1 MMNTL
6 AGYATALVMSIF
18 VMLSVLSLTG
28 CSTGLDDVVST
39 GTPCNGCDDPNADP
53 DPEKKVEKVDHYGC
67 ELLSFDWSYKNA
79 ASTRS
84 SEYSVELADGGAF
97 CNSAFRYLA
106 DIVYTDDSRQKANEE
121 YNNRSSFVGFGYKNT
136 LYVAAGEAATFENA
150 PEITTQNT
158 SNGVVTFLGWEKKTV
173 AVLAN
178 TVNDVKSLS
187 IGGKTMTDLCL
198 PEVEFAYTNST
209 LEKTGEDADYISYN
223 LTIYG
228 DATVDY
234 DGKADTD
241 NFYFVLPIKEA
252 KGGSVT
258 PPVEDDKEIVD
269 YEITNEKLD
278 DNGNYSGDKEIIYSD
293 GSSEIEGTISFS
305 FLYSFEAEGNKTVNV
320 SELSYTKKSASYGK
334 NIRTGENRNFEQ
346 LGCTINLI
354 GMKNTVSM
362 VTNRGSRMF
371 SGYWEYPVITMPN
384 GKEIELLHN
393 VAEMTEGSISDNG
406 ISGNQLVINMT
417 ASGKYGSNSKNLS
430 STITLV
436 KVDDGGEGGEDDDFQ
451 TGAYAKDQRI
461 EGSVIKWTLVRT
473 FNKKADT
480 ETSMSIAHRYAMSL
494 DSRKATENRIYNA
507 GTPALNETSK
517 MSSSE
522 GNYSFD
528 FCSYTSTWKYFDFSH
543 TANAEGRR
551 NIVYHDGEFDVPVWD
566 AALSIERNG
575 VTLGTSNI
583 SSSSDKET
591 YIDNINYVL
600 FAGSSSVSNGSQE
613 VEYSKSIEQ
622 KPDED
627 VVTYNVQKVKVENGK
642 LYYNEIEIHT
652 INTELNKTVEKSM
665 NLSYS
670 LTAIATADWT
680 AKAGSTGIALT
691 SYAQNYTTA
700 KDYIFGS
707 NRGNNTAKANLQTEY
722 TVTYMGNTYTLS
734 VSGTVNASVNL
745 TSSTSTANTY
755 TFTAKLL
762 ADGVEIASDSDT
774 AIETIEEEKP
784 EDVVSYNVEKVGV
797 RGNKLY
803 YNEIENHSVNTELN
817 KSVEKSVNLVYSFG
831 VAACGDWTVM
841 EGEATGLTLNASSFN
856 YTSAKDYV
864 FGSNRGNNTAKAN
877 LQTEY
882 TVTYMGNT
890 YTLSVSGTVNA
901 SVNLTSSTSTANTYT
916 FTAKLLADGVE
927 IASDSDTAIET
938 IEEEKPEDVVS
949 YNVEKV
955 GVRGNKLY
963 YNEIENHSVNTELNK
978 SVEKSVNLVYSFG
991 VAACGDWTVMEGE
1004 ATGLTLNASSFN
1016 YTSAKN
1022 YVFGSNRGDNVATA
1036 NLQTSYSVSYMGNTY
1051 TLTIAGTVTGMV
1063 NKAASTATNSN
1074 TYVFTGKLL
1083 ADGVEIASDSDSAT
1097 EVIEKK
1103 EEPVKPEKDYIEA
1116 LSFDCTVGV
1125 TDSGYAG
1132 IVIVAHYADG
1142 THVASNGATSTT
1154 WGNTLVNGQI
1164 GTLET
1169 IGNVYSWNGGYV
1181 AVPMQDFIYNGYDSP
1196 YIGCTPTDN
1205 GDGTYTV
1212 TSNRGGVS
1220 YTFPKRSK

>member
-106 DIVYTDDSRQKANEE
+106 DIVYTDGTTQKANEE

-258 PPVEDDKEIVD
+258 PPVEDNKEIVD

-320 SELSYTKKSASYGK
+320 SELSYTKSSASYGK
-334 NIRTGENRNFEQ
+334 NIRTGENRNFTQ

-371 SGYWEYPVITMPN
+371 SGYWEYPIITMPN

-393 VAEMTEGSISDNG
+393 VAEMAEGSISDNG
-406 ISGNQLVINMT
+406 ISGNQLVINLT
-417 ASGKYGSNSKNLS
+417 ATGKYGSNSKNLS

-436 KVDDGGEGGEDDDFQ
+436 KVDDGGEGGDEDFQ

-591 YIDNINYVL
+591 YIDLINYVL

-613 VEYSKSIEQ
+613 VEYSKNIEQ
-622 KPDED
+622 KPIED

-755 TFTAKLL
+755 TFTAKLY

-803 YNEIENHSVNTELN
+803 YNEIES
-817 KSVEKSVNLVYSFG
+817 
-831 VAACGDWTVM
+831 
-841 EGEATGLTLNASSFN
+841 
-856 YTSAKDYV
+856 
-864 FGSNRGNNTAKAN
+864 
-877 LQTEY
+877 
-882 TVTYMGNT
+882 
-890 YTLSVSGTVNA
+890 
-901 SVNLTSSTSTANTYT
+901 
-916 FTAKLLADGVE
+916 
-927 IASDSDTAIET
+927 
-938 IEEEKPEDVVS
+938 
-949 YNVEKV
+949 
-955 GVRGNKLY
+955 
-963 YNEIENHSVNTELNK
+963 HSVNTELNK

-1022 YVFGSNRGDNVATA
+1022 YIFGSNRGDNIATA
-1036 NLQTSYSVSYMGNTY
+1036 NLQTSYPVSYMGETY

-1103 EEPVKPEKDYIEA
+1103 EEPVEKDYIEA
-1116 LSFDCTVGV
+1116 VSFDCTVGV
-1125 TDSGYAG
+1125 TESSYAG

-1169 IGNVYSWNGGYV
+1169 VGNVYSWNGGYV
-1181 AVPMQDFIYNGYDSP
+1181 AVPMQDFIYNGYNSP

>member
-1 MMNTL
+1 MKKMMNTL

-39 GTPCNGCDDPNADP
+39 GTPCNGCDDPNPNP
-53 DPEKKVEKVDHYGC
+53 DPEVTVKEVDHYGC

-320 SELSYTKKSASYGK
+320 SELSYTKSSATYGK

-591 YIDNINYVL
+591 YIDNINYIL

-691 SYAQNYTTA
+691 SYAQNYTTV

-755 TFTAKLL
+755 TFTAKLY

-774 AIETIEEEKP
+774 AIETIEEE
-784 EDVVSYNVEKVGV
+784 
-797 RGNKLY
+797 
-803 YNEIENHSVNTELN
+803 
-817 KSVEKSVNLVYSFG
+817 
-831 VAACGDWTVM
+831 
-841 EGEATGLTLNASSFN
+841 
-856 YTSAKDYV
+856 
-864 FGSNRGNNTAKAN
+864 
-877 LQTEY
+877 
-882 TVTYMGNT
+882 
-890 YTLSVSGTVNA
+890 
-901 SVNLTSSTSTANTYT
+901 
-916 FTAKLLADGVE
+916 
-927 IASDSDTAIET
+927 
-938 IEEEKPEDVVS
+938 EKPEDVVT

-1036 NLQTSYSVSYMGNTY
+1036 NLQTSYPVSYMGETY

-1063 NKAASTATNSN
+1063 NKTASTTNSN

-1083 ADGVEIASDSDSAT
+1083 ADGVEIASESDSAVET
-1097 EVIEKK
+1097 IEKK
-1103 EEPVKPEKDYIEA
+1103 EEEKPVEKDYIEA
-1116 LSFDCTVGV
+1116 VSFDCTVGV

-1169 IGNVYSWNGGYV
+1169 VGNVYSWNGGYV

>member
-1 MMNTL
+1 MKKMMNTL

-39 GTPCNGCDDPNADP
+39 GTPCNGCDDPNPDP

-393 VAEMTEGSISDNG
+393 TAEMTEGSISDNG

-755 TFTAKLL
+755 TFTAKLY

-784 EDVVSYNVEKVGV
+784 EDVV
-797 RGNKLY
+797 
-803 YNEIENHSVNTELN
+803 T
-817 KSVEKSVNLVYSFG
+817 
-831 VAACGDWTVM
+831 
-841 EGEATGLTLNASSFN
+841 
-856 YTSAKDYV
+856 
-864 FGSNRGNNTAKAN
+864 
-877 LQTEY
+877 
-882 TVTYMGNT
+882 
-890 YTLSVSGTVNA
+890 
-901 SVNLTSSTSTANTYT
+901 
-916 FTAKLLADGVE
+916 
-927 IASDSDTAIET
+927 
-938 IEEEKPEDVVS
+938 

-1181 AVPMQDFIYNGYDSP
+1181 ADPMQDFIYNGYDSP

>member
-39 GTPCNGCDDPNADP
+39 GTPCNGCDDPNPNP
-53 DPEKKVEKVDHYGC
+53 DPEVTVKEVDHYGC

-320 SELSYTKKSASYGK
+320 SELSYTKSSATYGK

-591 YIDNINYVL
+591 YIDNINYIL

-691 SYAQNYTTA
+691 SYAQNYTTV

-755 TFTAKLL
+755 TFTAKLY

-774 AIETIEEEKP
+774 AIETIEEE
-784 EDVVSYNVEKVGV
+784 
-797 RGNKLY
+797 
-803 YNEIENHSVNTELN
+803 
-817 KSVEKSVNLVYSFG
+817 
-831 VAACGDWTVM
+831 
-841 EGEATGLTLNASSFN
+841 
-856 YTSAKDYV
+856 
-864 FGSNRGNNTAKAN
+864 
-877 LQTEY
+877 
-882 TVTYMGNT
+882 
-890 YTLSVSGTVNA
+890 
-901 SVNLTSSTSTANTYT
+901 
-916 FTAKLLADGVE
+916 
-927 IASDSDTAIET
+927 
-938 IEEEKPEDVVS
+938 EKPEDVVT

-1036 NLQTSYSVSYMGNTY
+1036 NLQTSYPVSYMGETY

-1063 NKAASTATNSN
+1063 NKTASTTNSN

-1083 ADGVEIASDSDSAT
+1083 ADGVEIASESDSAVET
-1097 EVIEKK
+1097 IEKK
-1103 EEPVKPEKDYIEA
+1103 EEEKPVEKDYIEA
-1116 LSFDCTVGV
+1116 VSFDCTVGV

-1169 IGNVYSWNGGYV
+1169 VGNVYSWNGGYV

>member
-209 LEKTGEDADYISYN
+209 LEKTGEDADYINYN

-393 VAEMTEGSISDNG
+393 TAEMTEGSISDNG

-670 LTAIATADWT
+670 LTAIATADWS

-774 AIETIEEEKP
+774 A
-784 EDVVSYNVEKVGV
+784 V
-797 RGNKLY
+797 
-803 YNEIENHSVNTELN
+803 
-817 KSVEKSVNLVYSFG
+817 
-831 VAACGDWTVM
+831 
-841 EGEATGLTLNASSFN
+841 
-856 YTSAKDYV
+856 
-864 FGSNRGNNTAKAN
+864 
-877 LQTEY
+877 
-882 TVTYMGNT
+882 
-890 YTLSVSGTVNA
+890 
-901 SVNLTSSTSTANTYT
+901 
-916 FTAKLLADGVE
+916 
-927 IASDSDTAIET
+927 ET

-1036 NLQTSYSVSYMGNTY
+1036 NLQTSYSVSYMGKTY
-1051 TLTIAGTVTGMV
+1051 TLTIAGTITGMV

-1142 THVASNGATSTT
+1142 THVANNGATSTT

-1169 IGNVYSWNGGYV
+1169 VGNVYSWNGGYV

>member
-1 MMNTL
+1 MNAA
-6 AGYATALVMSIF
+6 AGYATAVAMAIFMVASVLVM
-18 VMLSVLSLTG
+18 TG
-28 CSTGLDDVVST
+28 CDTGNEDDLHYSVGCT
-39 GTPCNGCDDPNADP
+39 DCDDPNPDP
-53 DPEKKVEKVDHYGC
+53 NPEKKVESVDHYGC

-79 ASTRS
+79 ASTRG

-293 GSSEIEGTISFS
+293 GSSEIEGTITFS
-305 FLYSFEAEGNKTVNV
+305 YIYSFEAEGNKTVNV
-320 SELSYTKKSASYGK
+320 SELSYTKKSATYGK

-371 SGYWEYPVITMPN
+371 SGYWEYPIITMPN

-436 KVDDGGEGGEDDDFQ
+436 KVDDGGEGGDEDFQ
-451 TGAYAKDQRI
+451 TGAYAKDQRV

-494 DSRKATENRIYNA
+494 DSRKATESRIYNA

-528 FCSYTSTWKYFDFSH
+528 FCKYTSTWKYFDFSH

-551 NIVYHDGEFDVPVWD
+551 NIIYRDGEFDVPVWD
-566 AALSIERNG
+566 TALSIERNG

-642 LYYNEIEIHT
+642 LYYNEIEMHS
-652 INTELNKTVEKSM
+652 INTELNKTVEKSID
-665 NLSYS
+665 LVYS
-670 LTAIATADWT
+670 LTAIATNDWT

-755 TFTAKLL
+755 TFTAKLY
-762 ADGVEIASDSDT
+762 ADGVEVASDSDT
-774 AIETIEEEKP
+774 CIETIEEEEKP
-784 EDVVSYNVEKVGV
+784 DEDVVTYNVEKVGV

-803 YNEIENHSVNTELN
+803 YNEIESHSVNTELN

-831 VAACGDWTVM
+831 VAACNDWTVAA
-841 EGEATGLTLNASSFN
+841 GNPTGLTLNASSFS
-856 YTSAKDYV
+856 YTSAKDY
-864 FGSNRGNNTAKAN
+864 T
-877 LQTEY
+877 
-882 TVTYMGNT
+882 
-890 YTLSVSGTVNA
+890 
-901 SVNLTSSTSTANTYT
+901 
-916 FTAKLLADGVE
+916 
-927 IASDSDTAIET
+927 
-938 IEEEKPEDVVS
+938 
-949 YNVEKV
+949 
-955 GVRGNKLY
+955 
-963 YNEIENHSVNTELNK
+963 
-978 SVEKSVNLVYSFG
+978 
-991 VAACGDWTVMEGE
+991 
-1004 ATGLTLNASSFN
+1004 
-1016 YTSAKN
+1016 
-1022 YVFGSNRGDNVATA
+1022 FGSNRGDNVATA
-1036 NLQTSYSVSYMGNTY
+1036 NLQTSYPVSYMGKTY

-1063 NKAASTATNSN
+1063 NKTASTAATSN
-1074 TYVFTGKLL
+1074 TYTFTGKLY
-1083 ADGVEIASDSDSAT
+1083 ADGVEVASDSDT
-1097 EVIEKK
+1097 CIETI
-1103 EEPVKPEKDYIEA
+1103 EEEETPDEPENPEKDYIEA
-1116 LSFDCTVGV
+1116 TSFDCTVSV
-1125 TDSGYAG
+1125 TDSGLSG
-1132 IVIVAHYADG
+1132 IVIIAHYADG

-1169 IGNVYSWNGGYV
+1169 VNHTYSWNKGYA
-1181 AVPMQDFIYNGYDSP
+1181 AVPMQAFVYNGYDSP
-1196 YIGCTPTDN
+1196 YIGCTPKDN
-1205 GDGTYTV
+1205 SDGTYTV

-1220 YTFPKRSK
+1220 YTFPKRAK

>member
-1 MMNTL
+1 MKNF
-6 AGYATALVMSIF
+6 ATACASVVNSATMALCALVMMF
-18 VMLSVLSLTG
+18 VFTMTG
-28 CSTGLDDVVST
+28 CDTGNEDDLNYSVGCT
-39 GTPCNGCDDPNADP
+39 DCDDPNPNP
-53 DPEKKVEKVDHYGC
+53 DPEVTVKEVDHYGC
-67 ELLSFDWSYKNA
+67 ELLSFEWSYKNA
-79 ASTRS
+79 AETRA
-84 SEYSVELADGGAF
+84 EYSVELADGGTF

-106 DIVYTDDSRQKANEE
+106 DIVYTDGTTQKANEE
-121 YNNRSSFVGFGYKNT
+121 YNNLSSFVGFGYKNT

-150 PEITTQNT
+150 PEITSQNT
-158 SNGVVTFLGWEKKTV
+158 SNGVVTFLGWEKKTI

-209 LEKTGEDADYISYN
+209 LERTGEDANYNSYN

-234 DGKADTD
+234 DGKAETK
-241 NFYFVLPIKEA
+241 NFYFTLPIKEA

-269 YEITNEKLD
+269 YEITNEKLV
-278 DNGNYSGDKEIIYSD
+278 DNGNYSGDIEVIYSD

-305 FLYSFEAEGNKTVNV
+305 YIYSFEAEGNKTVNV
-320 SELSYTKKSASYGK
+320 SELSYTKKPASYGK
-334 NIRTGENRNFEQ
+334 NIRTGENRNFTQ

-371 SGYWEYPVITMPN
+371 SGYWEYPIITMPN
-384 GKEIELLHN
+384 GKEIELLHY

-417 ASGKYGSNSKNLS
+417 ASGKYGSNSKNLTS
-430 STITLV
+430 SITLV
-436 KVDDGGEGGEDDDFQ
+436 KVNDGGNEGGDEDFQ
-451 TGAYAKDQRI
+451 TGAYAKDQRV

-494 DSRKATENRIYNA
+494 DSRKSTENRVYNA

-528 FCSYTSTWKYFDFSH
+528 FCSYTSTWSYSDFSH

-551 NIVYHDGEFDVPVWD
+551 NIVYHDGNFDVEVWD

-591 YIDNINYVL
+591 YIDNINYIL
-600 FAGSSSVSNGSQE
+600 FAGNASVSNGSQE

-755 TFTAKLL
+755 TFTAKLY
-762 ADGVEIASDSDT
+762 ADGVEIAKDSDT

-784 EDVVSYNVEKVGV
+784 EDVVTYNVEKVGV

-803 YNEIENHSVNTELN
+803 YNEIESHSVNTELN

-831 VAACGDWTVM
+831 VAAVGDWTVT
-841 EGEATGLTLNASSFN
+841 EGEPTGLTLNVSSFN
-856 YTSAKDYV
+856 YTSAKDYT
-864 FGSNRGNNTAKAN
+864 FGSNRGNNVVSAS

-882 TVTYMGNT
+882 PITYMGET
-890 YTLSVSGTVNA
+890 YTLTVDGTVTGE
-901 SVNLTSSTSTANTYT
+901 VNKTASTATSNTYT
-916 FTAKLLADGVE
+916 FTGKLYADGVE
-927 IASDSDTAIET
+927 IASDSDTAVET
-938 IEEEKPEDVVS
+938 IE
-949 YNVEKV
+949 
-955 GVRGNKLY
+955 
-963 YNEIENHSVNTELNK
+963 
-978 SVEKSVNLVYSFG
+978 
-991 VAACGDWTVMEGE
+991 
-1004 ATGLTLNASSFN
+1004 
-1016 YTSAKN
+1016 
-1022 YVFGSNRGDNVATA
+1022 
-1036 NLQTSYSVSYMGNTY
+1036 
-1051 TLTIAGTVTGMV
+1051 
-1063 NKAASTATNSN
+1063 
-1074 TYVFTGKLL
+1074 
-1083 ADGVEIASDSDSAT
+1083 
-1097 EVIEKK
+1097 K
-1103 EEPVKPEKDYIEA
+1103 EEEPDEPENPEKDYIEA
-1116 LSFDCTVGV
+1116 TSFDCTVSV
-1125 TDSGYAG
+1125 TDSGLSG
-1132 IVIVAHYADG
+1132 IVIIAHYADG

-1169 IGNVYSWNGGYV
+1169 VNHTYSWNKGYA
-1181 AVPMQDFIYNGYDSP
+1181 AVPMQAFVYNGYDSP
-1196 YIGCTPTDN
+1196 YIGCTPKDN

-1220 YTFPKRSK
+1220 YTFPKRAK

>member
-39 GTPCNGCDDPNADP
+39 GTPCNGCDDPNPNP
-53 DPEKKVEKVDHYGC
+53 DPEVTVKEVDHYGC

-278 DNGNYSGDKEIIYSD
+278 DNGNYSCDKEIIYSD

-320 SELSYTKKSASYGK
+320 SELSYTKSSATYGK

-613 VEYSKSIEQ
+613 VEYSKNIEQ
-622 KPDED
+622 KPIED
-627 VVTYNVQKVKVENGK
+627 VVTYNVKKVKVENGK

-755 TFTAKLL
+755 TFTAKLY

-774 AIETIEEEKP
+774 AIETIEEE
-784 EDVVSYNVEKVGV
+784 
-797 RGNKLY
+797 
-803 YNEIENHSVNTELN
+803 
-817 KSVEKSVNLVYSFG
+817 
-831 VAACGDWTVM
+831 
-841 EGEATGLTLNASSFN
+841 
-856 YTSAKDYV
+856 
-864 FGSNRGNNTAKAN
+864 
-877 LQTEY
+877 
-882 TVTYMGNT
+882 
-890 YTLSVSGTVNA
+890 
-901 SVNLTSSTSTANTYT
+901 
-916 FTAKLLADGVE
+916 
-927 IASDSDTAIET
+927 
-938 IEEEKPEDVVS
+938 EKPEDVIT

-1036 NLQTSYSVSYMGNTY
+1036 NLQTSYPVSYMGETY

-1083 ADGVEIASDSDSAT
+1083 ADGVEIASESDAAVET
-1097 EVIEKK
+1097 IEKK
-1103 EEPVKPEKDYIEA
+1103 EEPVVKDYIEA

-1142 THVASNGATSTT
+1142 THVANNGATSTT

-1169 IGNVYSWNGGYV
+1169 VGNVYSWNGGYIAILMHEFV
-1181 AVPMQDFIYNGYDSP
+1181 YKGADSP
-1196 YIGCTPTDN
+1196 FVGCTSTDN

>member
-1 MMNTL
+1 MKKMMNTL

-39 GTPCNGCDDPNADP
+39 GTPCNGCDDPNPDP

-393 VAEMTEGSISDNG
+393 TAEMTEGSISDNG

-755 TFTAKLL
+755 TFTAKLY

-784 EDVVSYNVEKVGV
+784 EDVV
-797 RGNKLY
+797 
-803 YNEIENHSVNTELN
+803 T
-817 KSVEKSVNLVYSFG
+817 
-831 VAACGDWTVM
+831 
-841 EGEATGLTLNASSFN
+841 
-856 YTSAKDYV
+856 
-864 FGSNRGNNTAKAN
+864 
-877 LQTEY
+877 
-882 TVTYMGNT
+882 
-890 YTLSVSGTVNA
+890 
-901 SVNLTSSTSTANTYT
+901 
-916 FTAKLLADGVE
+916 
-927 IASDSDTAIET
+927 
-938 IEEEKPEDVVS
+938 

>member
-1 MMNTL
+1 MKKMMNFI
-6 AGYATALVMSIF
+6 AGYATAVMMAIFMVASVLVM
-18 VMLSVLSLTG
+18 TG

-39 GTPCNGCDDPNADP
+39 GTPCNGCDDTNPDT

-97 CNSAFRYLA
+97 CNSSFRYLA

-121 YNNRSSFVGFGYKNT
+121 YSNRSSFVGFGYKNT

-158 SNGVVTFLGWEKKTV
+158 SNGVVTFLGWPKKTV

-198 PEVEFAYTNST
+198 PEIEFAYTNST

-241 NFYFVLPIKEA
+241 NFHFVLPIKEA

-269 YEITNEKLD
+269 YEITNEKID

-305 FLYSFEAEGNKTVNV
+305 YLYSFEAEGNKTINV
-320 SELSYTKKSASYGK
+320 SELSYTKSSASYGK
-334 NIRTGENRNFEQ
+334 NIRTGENRNFTQ

-371 SGYWEYPVITMPN
+371 SGFWEYPIITMPN
-384 GKEIELLHN
+384 GKEVELLHN

-406 ISGNQLVINMT
+406 ISGDQLVINLT
-417 ASGKYGSNSKNLS
+417 ATGKYGSNSKNLS

-436 KVDDGGEGGEDDDFQ
+436 KVDDGGGEGGDDEDFQ
-451 TGAYAKDQRI
+451 TGAYAKDQRV

-480 ETSMSIAHRYAMSL
+480 ETAMSIAHRYAMSL
-494 DSRKATENRIYNA
+494 DSRKSTENRVYNA

-528 FCSYTSTWKYFDFSH
+528 FCKYTSTWSYSDFSH
-543 TANAEGRR
+543 AANAEGRR
-551 NIVYHDGEFDVPVWD
+551 TIVYHDGNFDVEVWD

-591 YIDNINYVL
+591 YIDLINYVL
-600 FAGSSSVSNGSQE
+600 FAGDASVSAKSQE
-613 VEYSKSIEQ
+613 VEY
-622 KPDED
+622 
-627 VVTYNVQKVKVENGK
+627 T
-642 LYYNEIEIHT
+642 
-652 INTELNKTVEKSM
+652 KTVEP
-665 NLSYS
+665 
-670 LTAIATADWT
+670 D
-680 AKAGSTGIALT
+680 
-691 SYAQNYTTA
+691 
-700 KDYIFGS
+700 DP
-707 NRGNNTAKANLQTEY
+707 TE
-722 TVTYMGNTYTLS
+722 
-734 VSGTVNASVNL
+734 
-745 TSSTSTANTY
+745 
-755 TFTAKLL
+755 
-762 ADGVEIASDSDT
+762 
-774 AIETIEEEKP
+774 
-784 EDVVSYNVEKVGV
+784 EDVVSYNVEKIGV
-797 RGNKLY
+797 KADGKLY
-803 YNEIENHSVNTELN
+803 YNEIENHSINTELN

-831 VAACGDWTVM
+831 VAAVGDWTVT
-841 EGEATGLTLNASSFN
+841 EGEATGITLNASSFN
-856 YTSAKDYV
+856 YTTAKDY
-864 FGSNRGNNTAKAN
+864 
-877 LQTEY
+877 
-882 TVTYMGNT
+882 
-890 YTLSVSGTVNA
+890 
-901 SVNLTSSTSTANTYT
+901 
-916 FTAKLLADGVE
+916 
-927 IASDSDTAIET
+927 I
-938 IEEEKPEDVVS
+938 
-949 YNVEKV
+949 
-955 GVRGNKLY
+955 
-963 YNEIENHSVNTELNK
+963 
-978 SVEKSVNLVYSFG
+978 
-991 VAACGDWTVMEGE
+991 
-1004 ATGLTLNASSFN
+1004 
-1016 YTSAKN
+1016 
-1022 YVFGSNRGDNVATA
+1022 FGSNRGDNIATA
-1036 NLQTSYSVSYMGNTY
+1036 SLQTSYPVSYMGKTY
-1051 TLTIAGTVTGMV
+1051 TLTIAGTVTGEV
-1063 NKAASTATNSN
+1063 NMTASTANSN
-1074 TYVFTGKLL
+1074 TYMFTGKLF
-1083 ADGVEIASDSDSAT
+1083 ADGVEIASDSDSAIET
-1097 EVIEKK
+1097 VEKK
-1103 EEPVKPEKDYIEA
+1103 EEPDTPVEKDYIEA
-1116 LSFDCTVGV
+1116 VSFDCTIGLNAS
-1125 TDSGYAG
+1125 DYAG
-1132 IVIVAHYADG
+1132 IVFVAHYADG

-1154 WGNTLVNGQI
+1154 WGNTLVLGEI
-1164 GTLET
+1164 STLET
-1169 IGNVYSWNGGYV
+1169 NGNTYV
-1181 AVPMQDFIYNGYDSP
+1181 WSGQYGVPMQEFTYNGYDSP
-1196 YIGCTPTDN
+1196 YVGCTSTDN

-1212 TSNRGGVS
+1212 TSNRGGVT

>member
-1 MMNTL
+1 MKKMMNTL
-6 AGYATALVMSIF
+6 AGYATALVMAIF
-18 VMLSVLSLTG
+18 TMASVLVFTSCDTG
-28 CSTGLDDVVST
+28 NEDDLNYSVGCT
-39 GTPCNGCDDPNADP
+39 DCDDPNPNP
-53 DPEKKVEKVDHYGC
+53 DPEVTVKEVDHYGC
-67 ELLSFDWSYKNA
+67 ELLSFEWSYKNA
-79 ASTRS
+79 AETRA
-84 SEYSVELADGGAF
+84 EYSVELADGGTF

-150 PEITTQNT
+150 PEITSQNT
-158 SNGVVTFLGWEKKTV
+158 SNGVVTFLGWEKKTI

-209 LEKTGEDADYISYN
+209 LERTGEDANYNSYN

-234 DGKADTD
+234 DGKAETK
-241 NFYFVLPIKEA
+241 NFYFTLPIKEA

-258 PPVEDDKEIVD
+258 PPVEDDKEIID
-269 YEITNEKLD
+269 YEITNEKLV
-278 DNGNYSGDKEIIYSD
+278 DNGNYSGDIEVIYSD

-305 FLYSFEAEGNKTVNV
+305 YIYSFEAEGNKTVNV
-320 SELSYTKKSASYGK
+320 SELSYTKKPASYGK
-334 NIRTGENRNFEQ
+334 NIRTGENRNFTQ

-371 SGYWEYPVITMPN
+371 SGYWEYPIITMPN
-384 GKEIELLHN
+384 GKEIELLHY

-417 ASGKYGSNSKNLS
+417 ASGKYGSNSKNLTS
-430 STITLV
+430 SITLV
-436 KVDDGGEGGEDDDFQ
+436 KVNDGGNEGGEDDDFQ

-480 ETSMSIAHRYAMSL
+480 ETSMSIAHGYAMSL

-528 FCSYTSTWKYFDFSH
+528 FCKYTSTWSYSDFSH

-551 NIVYHDGEFDVPVWD
+551 NIVYHDGNFDVEVWD

-755 TFTAKLL
+755 TFTAKLY
-762 ADGVEIASDSDT
+762 ADGVEIAKDSDT

-784 EDVVSYNVEKVGV
+784 EDVVTYNVEKVGV

-803 YNEIENHSVNTELN
+803 YNEIESHSVNTELN

-831 VAACGDWTVM
+831 VAAVGDWTVT
-841 EGEATGLTLNASSFN
+841 EGEPTGLTLNVSSFN
-856 YTSAKDYV
+856 YT
-864 FGSNRGNNTAKAN
+864 T
-877 LQTEY
+877 
-882 TVTYMGNT
+882 
-890 YTLSVSGTVNA
+890 
-901 SVNLTSSTSTANTYT
+901 
-916 FTAKLLADGVE
+916 
-927 IASDSDTAIET
+927 
-938 IEEEKPEDVVS
+938 
-949 YNVEKV
+949 
-955 GVRGNKLY
+955 
-963 YNEIENHSVNTELNK
+963 
-978 SVEKSVNLVYSFG
+978 
-991 VAACGDWTVMEGE
+991 
-1004 ATGLTLNASSFN
+1004 
-1016 YTSAKN
+1016 AKN
-1022 YVFGSNRGDNVATA
+1022 YIFGSNRGDNVATA
-1036 NLQTSYSVSYMGNTY
+1036 NLQTSYPVSYMGKTY

-1063 NKAASTATNSN
+1063 NKTASTATNSN
-1074 TYVFTGKLL
+1074 TYVFTGKLY
-1083 ADGVEIASDSDSAT
+1083 ADGVEIASDSDTAVET
-1097 EVIEKK
+1097 IEKE
-1103 EEPVKPEKDYIEA
+1103 EEPDEPENPEKDYIEA
-1116 LSFDCTVGV
+1116 TSFDCTVSV
-1125 TDSGYAG
+1125 TDSGLSG
-1132 IVIVAHYADG
+1132 IVIIAHYADG
-1142 THVASNGATSTT
+1142 THVASNGATSAT

-1169 IGNVYSWNGGYV
+1169 VNHTYSWNKGYA
-1181 AVPMQDFIYNGYDSP
+1181 AVPMQAFVYNGYDSP
-1196 YIGCTPTDN
+1196 YIGCTPKDN

-1220 YTFPKRSK
+1220 YTFPKRAK

>member
-106 DIVYTDDSRQKANEE
+106 DIVYTDGTTQKANEE

-258 PPVEDDKEIVD
+258 PPVEDNKEIVD

-278 DNGNYSGDKEIIYSD
+278 DNGNYSGDIEVIYSD

-320 SELSYTKKSASYGK
+320 SELSYTKSSASYGK
-334 NIRTGENRNFEQ
+334 NIRTGENRNFTQ

-371 SGYWEYPVITMPN
+371 SGYWEYPIITMPN

-393 VAEMTEGSISDNG
+393 VAEMAEGSISDNG
-406 ISGNQLVINMT
+406 ISGNQLVINLT
-417 ASGKYGSNSKNLS
+417 ATGKYGSNSKNLS

-436 KVDDGGEGGEDDDFQ
+436 KVDDGGEGGDEDFQ

-591 YIDNINYVL
+591 YIDNINYIL
-600 FAGSSSVSNGSQE
+600 FAGNASVSNGSQE

-622 KPDED
+622 KPEED

-642 LYYNEIEIHT
+642 LYYNEIEMHS
-652 INTELNKTVEKSM
+652 INTELNKTVEKSI
-665 NLSYS
+665 NLVFS
-670 LTAIATADWT
+670 LTAIATNDWT

-755 TFTAKLL
+755 TFTAKLY

-803 YNEIENHSVNTELN
+803 YNEIES
-817 KSVEKSVNLVYSFG
+817 
-831 VAACGDWTVM
+831 
-841 EGEATGLTLNASSFN
+841 
-856 YTSAKDYV
+856 
-864 FGSNRGNNTAKAN
+864 
-877 LQTEY
+877 
-882 TVTYMGNT
+882 
-890 YTLSVSGTVNA
+890 
-901 SVNLTSSTSTANTYT
+901 
-916 FTAKLLADGVE
+916 
-927 IASDSDTAIET
+927 
-938 IEEEKPEDVVS
+938 
-949 YNVEKV
+949 
-955 GVRGNKLY
+955 
-963 YNEIENHSVNTELNK
+963 HSVNTELNK

-1022 YVFGSNRGDNVATA
+1022 YIFGSNRGDNIATA
-1036 NLQTSYSVSYMGNTY
+1036 NLQTSYPVSYMGETY

-1103 EEPVKPEKDYIEA
+1103 EEPVEKDYIEA
-1116 LSFDCTVGV
+1116 VSFDCTVGV
-1125 TDSGYAG
+1125 TESSYAG

-1169 IGNVYSWNGGYV
+1169 VGNVYSWNGGYV
-1181 AVPMQDFIYNGYDSP
+1181 AVPMQDFIYNGYNSP